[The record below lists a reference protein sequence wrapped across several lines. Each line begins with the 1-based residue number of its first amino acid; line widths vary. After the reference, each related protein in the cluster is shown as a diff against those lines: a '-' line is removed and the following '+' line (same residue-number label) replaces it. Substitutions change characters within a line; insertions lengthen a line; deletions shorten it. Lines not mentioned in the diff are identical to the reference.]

1 MRRRFTPS
9 LPGLTPQIGST
20 RLAAL
25 KNAQLGQARVA
36 MQSILL
42 RKKMDARVKPAHD
55 GVSMARR
62 RDFILALAGAAAA
75 WPLAARA
82 QQPATP
88 VIGFLH
94 VSSPEASGDRLR
106 AFRQG
111 LKDTGFTEGESV
123 AVEYRWADN
132 QIDRLPALATEL
144 LGRRVAVIVAP
155 SLAPALAAKAATAT
169 TPIVFLVGE
178 DPVRLGLVASL
189 ARPGGNLSGINFFV
203 VELAAKRLQLLHEL
217 VPGATRIVV
226 LLDAN
231 GANAEATVRELEV
244 AARATALQMRIVNVG
259 TGHEID
265 SAFAGFVRERP
276 DALLVGS
283 GSFLLDRRVQLALLA
298 ARHAVPAIYQDRLN
312 AEAGGLISYG
322 ASLPDAYRQIGVHA
336 GRILKGAK
344 PGELPVMQS
353 TKIELL
359 INAQAAR
366 VLGLDV
372 PPTLLARADEVIE

>member
-1 MRRRFTPS
+1 LKRREFIT
-9 LPGLTPQIGST
+9 L
-20 RLAAL
+20 
-25 KNAQLGQARVA
+25 LG
-36 MQSILL
+36 
-42 RKKMDARVKPAHD
+42 
-55 GVSMARR
+55 G
-62 RDFILALAGAAAA
+62 AAA
-75 WPLAARA
+75 WPLVARA
-82 QQPATP
+82 QQGGPMP
-88 VIGFLH
+88 LVGFLH

-111 LKDTGFTEGESV
+111 LKDTGFTEGENV

-132 QIDRLPALATEL
+132 QLDRLPALATEL

-178 DPVRLGLVASL
+178 DPVQLGLVASL

-283 GSFLLDRRVQLALLA
+283 GPFLLDRRVQLALLA

-353 TKIELL
+353 TKIELV
-359 INAQAAR
+359 INVQAAR

>member
-1 MRRRFTPS
+1 MKRRELVT
-9 LPGLTPQIGST
+9 L
-20 RLAAL
+20 
-25 KNAQLGQARVA
+25 LG
-36 MQSILL
+36 
-42 RKKMDARVKPAHD
+42 
-55 GVSMARR
+55 
-62 RDFILALAGAAAA
+62 GAAAS
-75 WPLAARA
+75 WPFVARA
-82 QQPATP
+82 QQGGPMP
-88 VIGFLH
+88 LVGFLH

-106 AFRQG
+106 AFRRG
-111 LKDTGFTEGESV
+111 LKDTGFTEGENV

-132 QIDRLPALATEL
+132 QLDRLSALATEL

-283 GSFLLDRRVQLALLA
+283 GPFLLDRRVQLALLA
-298 ARHAVPAIYQDRLN
+298 ARHAAPAIYPFREDV
-312 AEAGGLISYG
+312 EAGGLMSYG
-322 ASLPDAYRQIGVHA
+322 ASNTDLIRQAGVYT
-336 GRILKGAK
+336 GRVLKGEK
-344 PGELPVMQS
+344 PADLPVMQA
-353 TKIELL
+353 TKFEFV
-359 INAQAAR
+359 INLQTAKA
-366 VLGLDV
+366 LGVAV
-372 PPTLLARADEVIE
+372 PPMLLARADEVIE

>member
-1 MRRRFTPS
+1 VRRREFIT
-9 LPGLTPQIGST
+9 L
-20 RLAAL
+20 
-25 KNAQLGQARVA
+25 LG
-36 MQSILL
+36 
-42 RKKMDARVKPAHD
+42 
-55 GVSMARR
+55 G
-62 RDFILALAGAAAA
+62 AAA
-75 WPLAARA
+75 WPLATHA
-82 QQPATP
+82 QQGGPMP
-88 VIGFLH
+88 LVGFLH

-111 LKDTGFTEGESV
+111 LKDTGFTEGENV

-132 QIDRLPALATEL
+132 QLDRLPALATEL

-155 SLAPALAAKAATAT
+155 SLAPTLAAKAATAT

-283 GSFLLDRRVQLALLA
+283 GPFLLDRRVQLALLA
-298 ARHAVPAIYQDRLN
+298 ARHAAPAIYPFREDV
-312 AEAGGLISYG
+312 EAGGLMSYG
-322 ASLPDAYRQIGVHA
+322 ASNTDLIRQAGVYT
-336 GRILKGAK
+336 GRVLKGEK
-344 PGELPVMQS
+344 PADLPVMQA
-353 TKIELL
+353 TKFEFV
-359 INAQAAR
+359 INLQTAKA
-366 VLGLDV
+366 LGVAV
-372 PPTLLARADEVIE
+372 PPMLLARADEVIE